1 MVDVQVSKTISKQ
14 LYDALLEYLIQS
26 SDAMDQTF
34 RALASDPLHSSRV
47 DVLKDSLNSA
57 RVLLSK
63 VIYLSFL

>member
-1 MVDVQVSKTISKQ
+1 MDDVQVSKTISKQ
-14 LYDALLEYLIQS
+14 LYDALLDYLIQS
-26 SDAMDQTF
+26 STALDETS

-47 DVLKDSLNSA
+47 NVLKDSLDSA